1 MEVDG
6 TRRPAR
12 GAAGRRTRGCRTR
25 GCRRARRDARRE
37 MRDGD
42 GAEHVEAEHVEGRDH
57 VEQRDR
63 RDRRRRAVGPVGT
76 DERRAVGQAEHVD
89 QQARGRPAG
98 DGSGETGRA
107 ETSGETSGEM
117 KTCEMNDGEMNDG
130 LVRDV
135 GRVAPRKV
143 DGSIMRRGE
152 QRSSNA
158 YDGIGRPSRE
168 RSDERSSGSP
178 TRWRREIDELMNE
191 SSHDREHAAT
201 SALPWSFLMRRAS
214 SHHDV
219 WRASCTSRSRI
230 GEPGRC

>member
-1 MEVDG
+1 M
-6 TRRPAR
+6 
-12 GAAGRRTRGCRTR
+12 
-25 GCRRARRDARRE
+25 
-37 MRDGD
+37 
-42 GAEHVEAEHVEGRDH
+42 
-57 VEQRDR
+57 
-63 RDRRRRAVGPVGT
+63 GT

-89 QQARGRPAG
+89 QRATAG
-98 DGSGETGRA
+98 DG
-107 ETSGETSGEM
+107 SGETSGEM
-117 KTCEMNDGEMNDG
+117 KTGEMNDGEMNDGEMSDG

-178 TRWRREIDELMNE
+178 TRWRREIDESMNE
-191 SSHDREHAAT
+191 RSHDRDRRHAAT

-214 SHHDV
+214 
-219 WRASCTSRSRI
+219 
-230 GEPGRC
+230 

>member
-1 MEVDG
+1 MPNTWMSTG
-6 TRRPAR
+6 ATRCATGDAR
-12 GAAGRRTRGCRTR
+12 RRRRRTRGGRTR
-25 GCRRARRDARRE
+25 RGTRSRRAARSAGSV
-37 MRDGD
+37 GD
-42 GAEHVEAEHVEGRDH
+42 
-57 VEQRDR
+57 
-63 RDRRRRAVGPVGT
+63 RRAVGPVGT

-152 QRSSNA
+152 RRSSNA